1 MNDVARDKA
10 RDASSYTDDGDLRAS
25 LKTILSTQASRY
37 ILITT
42 WALLL
47 LTLVD
52 PATAFVWCALTLAA
66 GIARTLI
73 EKSMR
78 DRQANHV
85 TTKNRRYALVAMA
98 SCSFWAAAPVL
109 AWTSGHA
116 FGQAAAM
123 FYIVTGYMLAFSQ
136 FRATP
141 GNALIATSPY
151 AAAFVFC
158 LSTASGVGVFLPV
171 LALIPILVATISYV
185 LTFGYLTG
193 QEVTRANNDRDVL
206 IEELEHARIVAEKAS
221 EAKSMFLANMS
232 HEIRTPMNGVLGMA
246 ELLASTKLDSRQR
259 VFADTIHKS
268 GVALLTIINDILD
281 FSKIEAGKLDLE
293 KAPFDLRVSVEDVAA
308 LMSTRAQEKQIE
320 LIVRVQPDLPTTV
333 IGDGG
338 RLRQVITNLVANAVK
353 FTNDGYVLI
362 DVSGAYVDTNAF
374 IRISVTDTGVGIHQD
389 KVGEIFNAFQ
399 QADSSTTRKFGGTGL
414 GLTISRRLVE
424 AMGGKIGVSSVGGEG
439 STFWL
444 ELRLPVQED
453 EEIVWQSTFDPGAR
467 RALIV
472 DDIEANRR
480 IFSEQFEAWGFR
492 PDTASGGREA
502 LEMMRAAVSEG
513 DPYAFSVVDFFMP
526 EMDGYELAR
535 LIKTD
540 ASLCETPLMMLTSVD
555 RAGDA
560 QRFREIG
567 VDGYLA
573 KPARSALLYQT
584 VIGILRNPGAAMVS
598 PAIVEGAAV
607 EKPAPAPMSPIKDGS
622 PIQEAP
628 SRALIK
634 RPRILLAE
642 DNEVNQLVVK
652 HMIDPNAFELIVVSD
667 GAAAVQTVEQDDEGF
682 DIILMDVSM
691 PEMDGYEATSALRA
705 FEHKTGGKR
714 TPIICLTAHVMAT
727 DIERSREA
735 GMDDYLSKPINKD
748 KLDAVIA
755 RWGRLD
761 PQSKAVAN
769 A

>member
-1 MNDVARDKA
+1 MNDVAREKA
-10 RDASSYTDDGDLRAS
+10 RELSSYDDDGDLRAS

-37 ILITT
+37 IHISA

-47 LTLVD
+47 VTLVD
-52 PATAFVWCALTLAA
+52 FTTTVIWYALTLAA
-66 GIARTLI
+66 GIARTTI

-78 DRQANHV
+78 DRQSNHAA
-85 TTKNRRYALVAMA
+85 TKNRPYAFVAMA

-109 AWTSGHA
+109 AWTSGHV

-123 FYIVTGYMLAFSQ
+123 FYIITGYMLAFSQ

-151 AAAFVFC
+151 AAAFAFC
-158 LSTASGVGVFLPV
+158 LSTATSTGVFLPV
-171 LALIPILVATISYV
+171 LASIPILVATISYV
-185 LTFGYLTG
+185 LMFGYLTG
-193 QEVTRANNDRDVL
+193 QQMTRANHDRDVL
-206 IEELEHARIVAEKAS
+206 IGELEHARIVAEKAS

-246 ELLASTKLDSRQR
+246 ELLAGTKLDSRQR

-293 KAPFDLRVSVEDVAA
+293 KAPFDLRTSVEDVAA

-320 LIVRVQPDLPTTV
+320 LIVRFQPDLPTTV
-333 IGDGG
+333 VGDGG

-353 FTNDGYVLI
+353 FTHQGYVLI
-362 DVSGAYVDTNAF
+362 DVSGAFVDVDAL
-374 IRISVTDTGVGIHQD
+374 IRISITDTGVGIHQD

-444 ELRLPVQED
+444 EVRLPVRED
-453 EEIVWQSTFDPGAR
+453 EEIVWQSTFDPGDR
-467 RALIV
+467 RMLIV
-472 DDIEANRR
+472 DDVEVNRR
-480 IFSEQFEAWGFR
+480 ILCEQFEAWGFR
-492 PDTASGGREA
+492 PDAVSSGREA
-502 LEMMRAAVSEG
+502 LEMMQAAITEN
-513 DPYAFSVVDFFMP
+513 DPYSFSVIDFFMP
-526 EMDGYELAR
+526 EMDGYELAK
-535 LIKTD
+535 LIKSD
-540 ASLCETPLMMLTSVD
+540 AFLRDAPLMMMTSVD
-555 RAGDA
+555 RAGDG

-567 VDGYLA
+567 VDGYLI
-573 KPARSALLYQT
+573 KPMRSTLLYQT
-584 VIGILRNPGAAMVS
+584 TIGMLRNPGGAMAS
-598 PAIVEGAAV
+598 PPTVDSTAIEN
-607 EKPAPAPMSPIKDGS
+607 PAPSKIEPIKD
-622 PIQEAP
+622 AP
-628 SRALIK
+628 KHVLAARA
-634 RPRILLAE
+634 RILLAE

-652 HMIDPNAFELIVVSD
+652 HMIDPNAVELVVVSN
-667 GAAAVQTVEQDDEGF
+667 GVEAVQAVKQAAEGF

-691 PEMDGYEATSALRA
+691 PEMDGYKATAALRA
-705 FEHKTGGKR
+705 LEERTGKQR
-714 TPIICLTAHVMAT
+714 TPIICLTAHVMTT

-735 GMDDYLSKPINKD
+735 GMDDYLSKPISKD

-761 PQSKAVAN
+761 PQSKALAN